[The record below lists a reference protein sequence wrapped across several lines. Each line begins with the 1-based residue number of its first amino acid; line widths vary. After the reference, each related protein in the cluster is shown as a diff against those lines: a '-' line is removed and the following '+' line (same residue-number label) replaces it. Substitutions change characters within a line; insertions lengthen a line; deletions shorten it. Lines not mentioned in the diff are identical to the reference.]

1 MAELTRNAF
10 DPNEHLIKLK
20 GKDYLEVKWRLVWF
34 RDQYPHGR
42 ITTAI
47 HHITDTHAIV
57 TAQVDD
63 GVGGIGSGIGSE
75 SVKDFGDFI
84 EKAETKAIGRALAAL
99 GFGTQFAPE
108 LDEGE
113 RIVDSPV
120 ARPQTPQARPRSE
133 TPAPRATD
141 QQRNFIIGL
150 GKQLGMVKDNGHHDG
165 AKLDQALT
173 AAVGTPLADL
183 SVPQAKEA
191 IDRMKKKVAEL
202 PKAKGPAPVA
212 DLDANIAHAT
222 RLMNA

>member
-1 MAELTRNAF
+1 MAEITRQAF
-10 DPNEHLIKLK
+10 NPNEHLMKLK

-34 RDQYPHGR
+34 RQEYPHGR

-47 HHITDTHAIV
+47 HQITDTHAIV

-63 GVGGIGSGIGSE
+63 GVGGTGSGIGSE

-108 LDEGE
+108 LEEGE

-120 ARPQTPQARPRSE
+120 ARPQSTPARPRTES
-133 TPAPRATD
+133 PAPKATD

-150 GKQLGMVKDNGHHDG
+150 GKQLGMVKADGHHDG
-165 AKLDQALT
+165 EKLDQALS
-173 AAVGTPLADL
+173 AAVGTTLADL

-191 IDRMKKKVAEL
+191 IDRMKKKVAAL
-202 PKAKGPAPVA
+202 PKATGPAPVA
-212 DLDANIAHAT
+212 DLDGNISHAT
-222 RLMNA
+222 RHMNA